1 MPDDYYSITRDPGVR
16 PDGTVHVRLAGT
28 LDIGARPDL
37 HGALAA
43 VAGEPGVTAVRVDL
57 SGVTFL
63 DSEALAG
70 LIQGFEEAR
79 RAGLDFA
86 VAGAQGLVHRVLAV
100 TGTLALFTATVPA
113 PEPAQ
118 ALHPGR

>member
-1 MPDDYYSITRDPGVR
+1 MPDDYYSITREPGVR
-16 PDGTVHVRLAGT
+16 PDGTVDVRLNGT
-28 LDIGARPDL
+28 LDIGARPGL

-57 SGVTFL
+57 SEVTFL

-70 LIQGFEEAR
+70 LIQGFTEAR

-86 VAGAQGLVHRVLAV
+86 VVGAQGLVHRVLVV
-100 TGTLALFTATVPA
+100 TGTLALFSATAPA
-113 PEPAQ
+113 PGPAR